1 MFRGPLVFLSLLFL
15 PSLHATI
22 QLLPSL
28 PSSVVSRA
36 IQLDSSG
43 NIYVAGFYVPAGKN
57 GYSAFVA
64 KLTPAGSQI
73 YFQPLGGSF
82 NDYGTALA
90 IGSDGSVYVAGDT
103 NSSDFPITPGA
114 FNSIWQT
121 GSGFLAKLNPSGAIA
136 YATFIGGPAG
146 AQITGIAL
154 DTSGDVYL
162 TGAGGPAQAPVNGP
176 SSGFVLEFDPTLT
189 KSLLSINGY
198 GGGLIAV
205 DKQANIYLAGSAE
218 ASVTSVQPQGFTIPT
233 LPAGAFQS
241 THAATFCYRFGS
253 GPGGIGGELACGY
266 QYVAKLNPT
275 GTLLWATYVTG
286 TYGAIAAGMAVDSA
300 GNVIVAGTTNSD
312 DYPVTAGAF
321 QTVYSAAAP
330 QRPNPSGDGYLAPPP
345 SIGYITKV
353 NSTGTALLWSTY
365 FGGSYADQITGMAVT
380 PAGDI
385 VVSGQAQSSDLPAL
399 AGTPEGC
406 RPSPNQV
413 FTFVSRIAPDGGTA
427 GPSQV
432 VTGQP
437 YCLNYTCINILYDD
451 DAIIQPG
458 SPLALAANASVVAG
472 GSFGSLASVDL
483 SSETRLSCIVDPAD
497 AVQIHT
503 VAPGQLL
510 SLFGNDLVPSTG
522 FSPSSS
528 VAPSTSTFG
537 VYFNG
542 IPAPI
547 LYSSAQQINLQVPVE
562 IAGQSTV
569 QMQVVDQQTPLHLSE
584 TYTLGVVQRQP
595 AIYLAPATIASRF
608 TSYTECGGATVFG
621 VAAAALNADG
631 TINDCT
637 NPAPTGSMVT
647 LFVNGLG
654 SVTPALTTGAIAPAP
669 PEALTPGIDI
679 ATNSAALPSATLTVP
694 GVITGVS
701 QVQVHLPQGLPPN
714 QPAFLVPTDSGTVLR
729 ERGILIWVKP

>member
-1 MFRGPLVFLSLLFL
+1 
-15 PSLHATI
+15 
-22 QLLPSL
+22 
-28 PSSVVSRA
+28 
-36 IQLDSSG
+36 
-43 NIYVAGFYVPAGKN
+43 
-57 GYSAFVA
+57 
-64 KLTPAGSQI
+64 
-73 YFQPLGGSF
+73 
-82 NDYGTALA
+82 
-90 IGSDGSVYVAGDT
+90 
-103 NSSDFPITPGA
+103 
-114 FNSIWQT
+114 
-121 GSGFLAKLNPSGAIA
+121 
-136 YATFIGGPAG
+136 
-146 AQITGIAL
+146 
-154 DTSGDVYL
+154 
-162 TGAGGPAQAPVNGP
+162 
-176 SSGFVLEFDPTLT
+176 
-189 KSLLSINGY
+189 
-198 GGGLIAV
+198 
-205 DKQANIYLAGSAE
+205 
-218 ASVTSVQPQGFTIPT
+218 
-233 LPAGAFQS
+233 
-241 THAATFCYRFGS
+241 
-253 GPGGIGGELACGY
+253 
-266 QYVAKLNPT
+266 
-275 GTLLWATYVTG
+275 
-286 TYGAIAAGMAVDSA
+286 MAVDNA

-330 QRPNPSGDGYLAPPP
+330 QRSNPSGNGYLAPPP

-353 NSTGTALLWSTY
+353 NSTGAALLWSTY

-399 AGTPEGC
+399 AGTPEAC
-406 RPSPNQV
+406 HPSPNQAL
-413 FTFVSRIAPDGGTA
+413 TFVSRIAPDGGTA

-451 DAIIQPG
+451 AAIIQPG

-483 SSETRLSCIVDPAD
+483 SSETRLSCVVDPAD

-522 FSPSSS
+522 FSSSS
-528 VAPSTSTFG
+528 GVEPSTSVFG

-542 IPAPI
+542 VPAPI
-547 LYSSAQQINLQVPVE
+547 LYSSAQQINLQVPFE

-595 AIYLAPATIASRF
+595 AIYLAPASIASRF

-637 NPAPTGSMVT
+637 NPAPAGSMVT

-654 SVTPALTTGAIAPAP
+654 PVTPALTTGAIAPAP

-694 GVITGVS
+694 GSIAGVS
-701 QVQVHLPQGLPPN
+701 QVQVHLLQGLPPN

>member
-1 MFRGPLVFLSLLFL
+1 MFRGPLGLLSLVFL
-15 PSLHATI
+15 PSLHATV

-36 IQLDSSG
+36 IQLDSAG
-43 NIYVAGFYVPAGKN
+43 NIYVAGFYVPAAKN

-114 FNSIWQT
+114 FDSTWQT
-121 GSGFLAKLNPSGAIA
+121 GSGFLAKLNPTGAIA

-154 DTSGDVYL
+154 DSSGDVYL

-176 SSGFVLEFDPTLT
+176 PSGFVLELDPTLT

-198 GGGLIAV
+198 GGGLITV

-218 ASVTSVQPQGFTIPT
+218 ASVNSTQPQGFTIPT
-233 LPAGAFQS
+233 FPAGAFQP

-253 GPGGIGGELACGY
+253 GPGGIGGELACNY

-286 TYGAIAAGMAVDSA
+286 TYGATAAGMAVDNA
-300 GNVIVAGTTNSD
+300 GNVIVAGTTDSD

-330 QRPNPSGDGYLAPPP
+330 QLPNASGNGYLAPPP

-380 PAGDI
+380 PGGDI
-385 VVSGQAQSSDLPAL
+385 VVSGQAQSADLPAL
-399 AGTPEGC
+399 AGTPEAC

-413 FTFVSRIAPDGGTA
+413 LTFVSRIGADGGTA

-437 YCLNYTCINILYDD
+437 YCLNYTCMNILYDD
-451 DAIIQPG
+451 AAIIQPG
-458 SPLALAANASVVAG
+458 SPLALAANASVVVG

-483 SSETRLSCIVDPAD
+483 SSETRLSCVVDPAD
-497 AVQIHT
+497 DVQIHT

-510 SLFGNDLVPSTG
+510 ALFGNDLVPSTDL
-522 FSPSSS
+522 
-528 VAPSTSTFG
+528 APSTFG

-542 IPAPI
+542 IRASI
-547 LYSSAQQINLQVPVE
+547 LYSSAQQINLQVPFE
-562 IAGQSTV
+562 IAGQPTV
-569 QMQVVDQQTPLHLSE
+569 QMQVVDLQTPLHLSE

-595 AIYLAPATIASRF
+595 AIYLTTAAIASRF

-637 NPAPTGSMVT
+637 NPAPTGSLVT

-654 SVTPALTTGAIAPAP
+654 PVTPALTTGAIAPAP
-669 PEALTPGIDI
+669 PEVLTPGIDI
-679 ATNSAALPSATLTVP
+679 ATTNAALPSATLTVP
-694 GVITGVS
+694 GATTGVS
-701 QVQVHLPQGLPPN
+701 QVQVHVPQGLPAN